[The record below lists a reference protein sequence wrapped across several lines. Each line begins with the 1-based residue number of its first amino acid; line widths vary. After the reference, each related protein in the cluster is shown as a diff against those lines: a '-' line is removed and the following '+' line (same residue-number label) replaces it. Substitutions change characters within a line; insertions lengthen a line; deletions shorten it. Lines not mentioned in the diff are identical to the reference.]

1 MAGSVGSGKAGIL
14 SSTAHV
20 PLGPARVLGGPW
32 GAQHP
37 PVSLPIP
44 KGLSTPVHFCSDVCF
59 LTLTS
64 PIKTHREKP
73 KTNKQKNL
81 VSGCGGAQ
89 WASCLSMVSRVHAWV
104 WRGLASLLPSMVS
117 RVHAWVWR
125 SPPHS
130 RGQHSAN
137 LQFLCSNFGHPGR
150 RGLLHHVKAGGGQG
164 ECFAPQ

>member
-104 WRGLASLLPSMVS
+104 WR
-117 RVHAWVWR
+117 

>member
-14 SSTAHV
+14 SSTARV
-20 PLGPARVLGGPW
+20 PLGLARVLGGPW

-37 PVSLPIP
+37 PLSLPVP
-44 KGLSTPVHFCSDVCF
+44 EGLSTPVHFCSDVCF

-64 PIKTHREKP
+64 PVKTHRKR
-73 KTNKQKNL
+73 KL
-81 VSGCGGAQ
+81 VWSGCGGAH
-89 WASCLSMVSRVHAWV
+89 WAFCLSMVSRVHAWV
-104 WRGLASLLPSMVS
+104 WRGLAGLLPSMVS

-137 LQFLCSNFGHPGR
+137 LQFLCSNFGRPGR
-150 RGLLHHVKAGGGQG
+150 RGLLHHVGAGGSQG
-164 ECFAPQ
+164 GCFAPQ